1 MRCAWATLVC
11 LATAGCAGEAAQ
23 GRPWVHALGFRG
35 VRHVD
40 QDDLRQKISIDATSW
55 VPLSPKRYLDPFA
68 VETDRARIEAY
79 YRAHGYF
86 GARVTDAQVKPRD
99 RDSVDVHFSVEEG
112 PPTHIHSVALTG
124 LEQLA
129 SAERAV
135 QKIMRLRPGQV
146 FSHDR
151 YLEQKDLI
159 LGRLKA
165 LGYAW
170 AEVDGKVEIE
180 RDAHTAEV
188 RLSVTP
194 GPRARF
200 GGVEVRGTVAVD
212 GRLVAARAGIDRG
225 QPFSLE
231 SIEAARGRVYNLGI
245 FSSVRIEYLHA
256 PDHAEVAE
264 VVITVREAQF
274 HELRLGGGFG
284 LESQRTD
291 VHLSAIYTK
300 RNFLGGLRS
309 LKLRLEPAYVAIP
322 AYWSLD
328 KPGARQGIAGV
339 AEAQFTQPDLFWRT
353 ELKWTVGYD
362 LGIEYAY
369 QYHGPRAQLGLD
381 HHFWNERVHTAL
393 LYTFQ
398 LLNFFDT
405 DPAILQSPS
414 LAGRLFGF
422 TDPYRLG
429 WLGEEVALDL
439 RDRPLD
445 ATRGGYLALNVEEG
459 GEYAGGAFEYQKILP
474 DVRGYLPLGSHV
486 VLAARVE
493 FGQLFV
499 QGSLG
504 SPITRRFYLGGPS
517 SHRGFNYN
525 RLSLQ
530 VQAKNPDGTPSS
542 APAIPIGGDQMFLGQ
557 LELRVDLFRLAGNWL
572 AAAAFVDAGDVA
584 APACAQS
591 CMLPQAASTHV
602 DFTRLHW
609 ATGGGLRYHTVIGT
623 LRADVGV
630 RLNRLAPT
638 EPDGLPNPDPGQ
650 RLAFHISVGEA
661 F

>member
-1 MRCAWATLVC
+1 MRCACVTLVC
-11 LATAGCAGEAAQ
+11 LAAAGCAGEAAQ
-23 GRPWVHALGFRG
+23 GRPWVHDLSLHG

-40 QDDLRQKISIDATSW
+40 ENDLRQRISIDATSR
-55 VPLSPKRYLDPFA
+55 VPFSSKRYLDPFA

-79 YRAHGYF
+79 YHAHGFF
-86 GARVTDAQVKPRD
+86 GARVTDAEVKPRD
-99 RDSVDVHFSVEEG
+99 RDSVDVRFQIDEGAPTLIRSVELAG
-112 PPTHIHSVALTG
+112 V
-124 LEQLA
+124 EQLP
-129 SAERAV
+129 SAH
-135 QKIMRLRPGQV
+135 KTLRLRPGQV
-146 FSHDR
+146 FNHDR
-151 YLEQKDLI
+151 YLEQKDLV

-165 LGYAW
+165 LGHAW
-170 AEVDGKVEIE
+170 ADVDGRVEVD
-180 RDAHTAEV
+180 RDAHTAAV
-188 RLSVTP
+188 HLLVTP

-200 GGVEVRGTVAVD
+200 GRVEVRGTRAVD
-212 GRLVAARAGIDRG
+212 GRRVAARAGIDRG

-231 SIEAARGRVYNLGI
+231 AIEAARGRVYNLGI

-256 PDHAEVAE
+256 PEHTEVAD
-264 VVITVREAQF
+264 VVISVHEAQF

-309 LKLRLEPAYVAIP
+309 LRLRLEPAYVAIP
-322 AYWSLD
+322 AFWSPGA
-328 KPGARQGIAGV
+328 PGARQGVAGTT
-339 AEAQFTQPDLFWRT
+339 EAQFTQPDLFWHT
-353 ELKWTVGYD
+353 ELKATVGYD

-369 QYHGPRAQLGLD
+369 QYQGPRAQLGLD
-381 HHFWNERVHTAL
+381 RHFWSERVHTAL
-393 LYTFQ
+393 FYTFQ
-398 LLNFFDT
+398 LLTFFNT
-405 DPAILQSPS
+405 DPTILLSPS

-445 ATRGGYLALNVEEG
+445 ATRGGYLALNVEQG
-459 GEYAGGAFEYQKILP
+459 GAWAGGAFEYQKLLP
-474 DVRGYLPLGSHV
+474 DVRGYLPLGSRV
-486 VLAARVE
+486 VVAARVE

-530 VQAKNPDGTPSS
+530 AQARNSNGTLSS
-542 APAIPIGGDQMFLGQ
+542 APAIPIGGDQMFLAQ
-557 LELRVDLFRLAGNWL
+557 LELRVDLFRLAGNRL
-572 AAAAFVDAGDVA
+572 AAAAFLDGGDVA
-584 APACAQS
+584 APACAS
-591 CMLPQAASTHV
+591 CMLPAAASTRI
-602 DFTRLHW
+602 DFAQLHW

-630 RLNRLAPT
+630 RLNRLSAT

-650 RLAFHISVGEA
+650 RVAFHISVGEA